1 MHGMHMCMIIHLTSI
16 YFQERGRLLY
26 KLADKMEQHAEEL
39 AQELAQLDSRLGD
52 PGELSSWTTT

>member
-1 MHGMHMCMIIHLTSI
+1 MIIHLTSI